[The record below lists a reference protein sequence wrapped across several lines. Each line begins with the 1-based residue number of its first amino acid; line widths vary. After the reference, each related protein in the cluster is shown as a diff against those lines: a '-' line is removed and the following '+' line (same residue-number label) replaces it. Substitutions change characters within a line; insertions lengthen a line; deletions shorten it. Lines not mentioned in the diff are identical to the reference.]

1 MKRIALALIACA
13 GCGFL
18 ARSQKPSTCEKV
30 AVVACTPAPTTPVV
44 DIEPAVE
51 QPQPKLIAKLLP
63 GPFGPPPNDL
73 SNGEVVRIYTENEA
87 EIAAIWMEDESYTM
101 RKAVELWLERKKASK
116 AAPPALRDGQLS
128 PRKQWRWSESQWAW
142 VPVKTAGPAWVQ
154 DGHSATIS
162 HLVNE
167 HGYSRSSLAKLTQ
180 SQLDVLHSNAH
191 NAARAAAPVR
201 SSGCPGGVC
210 PSPSRSRGI
219 FRRR

>member
-1 MKRIALALIACA
+1 MKAKLITAAALTLA

-18 ARSQKPSTCEKV
+18 ASRDNPTAERRSSPGSESP
-30 AVVACTPAPTTPVV
+30 AVPTRVSPAPAPVETPLV
-44 DIEPAVE
+44 
-51 QPQPKLIAKLLP
+51 AKLVP
-63 GPFGPPPNDL
+63 KSP
-73 SNGEVVRIYTENEA
+73 
-87 EIAAIWMEDESYTM
+87 
-101 RKAVELWLERKKASK
+101 SK

-128 PRKQWRWSESQWAW
+128 PRGQWRWSESQWAW
-142 VPVKTAGPAWVQ
+142 VPIKSVGPAWVQ

-167 HGYSRSSLAKLTQ
+167 HGYSRSSLEKLTQ
-180 SQLDVLHSNAH
+180 AQLDVLHSNAH

-210 PSPSRSRGI
+210 PSPSSRGL